1 MMKLKILEILEKN
14 GSYVS
19 GEEISKELGV
29 SRAAV
34 WKHIKKLRELGYEIE
49 SKTNEGYKL
58 IKTPDRQI
66 QFELERMLNTKIIGH
81 KILFLE
87 EVDSTNNKAKQIAFE
102 SQDGDVVVSET
113 QHSGRG
119 RRGRE
124 WHSPKGGIYI
134 SFILKPNVP
143 PERAPQITLLS
154 SVALVETLNS
164 MKSKM
169 NAKIKWPNDILISG
183 RKISGILTEL
193 SSDMEKINY
202 VVVGIGINL
211 NTDLED
217 LPEKAASLKVE
228 MGQEISVKLFLKS
241 FFERYDIVYQEYLDN
256 GIDQIIEKW
265 KKNSDTLGKNVKII
279 GINETYD
286 GLAKDIDENGALILK
301 TKEKEI
307 KVYSGDVSLR

>member
-1 MMKLKILEILEKN
+1 MMKSKILEILEKN

-34 WKHIKKLRELGYEIE
+34 WKHIKKLRELDYEIE

-87 EVDSTNNKAKQIAFE
+87 EIDSTNNKAKQIAFE

-134 SFILKPNVP
+134 SFILKPNIS

-241 FFERYDIVYQEYLDN
+241 FFEHYDTVYQEYLNN

-301 TKEKEI
+301 TKDKEI

>member
-1 MMKLKILEILEKN
+1 MMKSKILEILEKN

-87 EVDSTNNKAKQIAFE
+87 EVDSTNNKAKQIALD

-134 SFILKPNVP
+134 SFILKPNIS

-228 MGQEISVKLFLKS
+228 MDQEISVKLFLKS
-241 FFERYDIVYQEYLDN
+241 FFEHYDTVYQEYLNN

-301 TKEKEI
+301 TKDKEI

>member
-1 MMKLKILEILEKN
+1 
-14 GSYVS
+14 
-19 GEEISKELGV
+19 
-29 SRAAV
+29 
-34 WKHIKKLRELGYEIE
+34 
-49 SKTNEGYKL
+49 
-58 IKTPDRQI
+58 
-66 QFELERMLNTKIIGH
+66 MLNTKIIGH

-87 EVDSTNNKAKQIAFE
+87 EVDSTNNKAKQIALD

-134 SFILKPNVP
+134 SFILKPNIS

-211 NTDLED
+211 NTDLEE

-228 MGQEISVKLFLKS
+228 MRQEISVKLFLKS
-241 FFERYDIVYQEYLDN
+241 FFEHYDTVYQEYLDK

-301 TKEKEI
+301 TKDKEI

>member
-1 MMKLKILEILEKN
+1 MMKSKILEILEKN

-241 FFERYDIVYQEYLDN
+241 FFEHYDTVYQEYLDN
-256 GIDQIIEKW
+256 GIAQIIEKW

-301 TKEKEI
+301 TKDKEI

>member
-1 MMKLKILEILEKN
+1 MMKSKILEILEKN
-14 GSYVS
+14 GGYVS

-34 WKHIKKLRELGYEIE
+34 WKHIKKLRELDYEIE

-87 EVDSTNNKAKQIAFE
+87 EIDSTNNKAKQIAFE

-134 SFILKPNVP
+134 SFILKPNMS

-241 FFERYDIVYQEYLDN
+241 FFEHYDTVYQEYLNN

-301 TKEKEI
+301 TKDREI

>member
-1 MMKLKILEILEKN
+1 MMKSKILEILEKN

-34 WKHIKKLRELGYEIE
+34 WKHIKKLRELDYEIE

-87 EVDSTNNKAKQIAFE
+87 EIDSTNNKAKQIAFE

-134 SFILKPNVP
+134 SFILKPNIS

-228 MGQEISVKLFLKS
+228 MDQEISVKLFLKS
-241 FFERYDIVYQEYLDN
+241 FFEHYDTVYQEYLNN

-301 TKEKEI
+301 TKDKEI

>member
-1 MMKLKILEILEKN
+1 MMKSKILEILEKN

-87 EVDSTNNKAKQIAFE
+87 EVDSTNNKAKQIALE

-134 SFILKPNVP
+134 SFILKPNIS

-211 NTDLED
+211 NTDLEE

-228 MGQEISVKLFLKS
+228 MRQEISVKLFLKS
-241 FFERYDIVYQEYLDN
+241 FFEHYDTVYQEYLDK

-301 TKEKEI
+301 TKDKEI

>member
-1 MMKLKILEILEKN
+1 MMKSKILEILEKN

-34 WKHIKKLRELGYEIE
+34 WKHIKKLRELDYEIE

-87 EVDSTNNKAKQIAFE
+87 EIDSTNNKAKQIAFE

-134 SFILKPNVP
+134 SFILKPNIS

-211 NTDLED
+211 NTDLEE

-241 FFERYDIVYQEYLDN
+241 FFEHYDTVYQEYLNN

-301 TKEKEI
+301 TKDKEI

>member
-1 MMKLKILEILEKN
+1 MKLKILEILEKN

-241 FFERYDIVYQEYLDN
+241 FFEHYDTVYQEYLDN